1 MRSKSIRL
9 PLAAAALSLA
19 MLTSC
24 GAPGGAGSSVSSAS
38 SSGSGAQSAP
48 AAVQVEPLTVQD
60 FPCST
65 TEEFTALFQKM
76 VQETPDQIYYHPY
89 TGLFQEAVEADGL
102 SQGRKLYT
110 YIPEETGHCASSVF
124 VALPSGEK
132 AEEFLVSS
140 GWTAVADQYKFL
152 LHALTPADSQWGG
165 EEELDYL
172 SAAFALEQ
180 DDPLQPIH
188 RKLLLCGLRRRR
200 PPAGAVGHG
209 QSGQLLRAGSAGR
222 RSHRRGLSD
231 PDGPDPRRGPGK
243 DRE

>member
-1 MRSKSIRL
+1 MGFIFLNFETGVDSREIRGWTGIPPPVKLKTAQNGSKIQNSSRCGNLQKEDHIMRSKSIRL

-89 TGLFQEAVEADGL
+89 TGLFQEAVEADFRL
-102 SQGRKLYT
+102 SGPEALHLY
-110 YIPEETGHCASSVF
+110 
-124 VALPSGEK
+124 SG
-132 AEEFLVSS
+132 
-140 GWTAVADQYKFL
+140 GDGGTA
-152 LHALTPADSQWGG
+152 
-165 EEELDYL
+165 
-172 SAAFALEQ
+172 
-180 DDPLQPIH
+180 
-188 RKLLLCGLRRRR
+188 
-200 PPAGAVGHG
+200 PPACSWPCPPGEGGGVPGEQRLDRG
-209 QSGQLLRAGSAGR
+209 GR
-222 RSHRRGLSD
+222 
-231 PDGPDPRRGPGK
+231 PV
-243 DRE
+243 

>member
-102 SQGRKLYT
+102 
-110 YIPEETGHCASSVF
+110 
-124 VALPSGEK
+124 
-132 AEEFLVSS
+132 
-140 GWTAVADQYKFL
+140 
-152 LHALTPADSQWGG
+152 
-165 EEELDYL
+165 
-172 SAAFALEQ
+172 
-180 DDPLQPIH
+180 
-188 RKLLLCGLRRRR
+188 
-200 PPAGAVGHG
+200 
-209 QSGQLLRAGSAGR
+209 LRAGSSTPISRRRRGTAPPACSWPCPPGR
-222 RSHRRGLSD
+222 RRRSSW
-231 PDGPDPRRGPGK
+231 
-243 DRE
+243 

>member
-152 LHALTPADSQWGG
+152 LHALTPADS
-165 EEELDYL
+165 
-172 SAAFALEQ
+172 
-180 DDPLQPIH
+180 
-188 RKLLLCGLRRRR
+188 
-200 PPAGAVGHG
+200 
-209 QSGQLLRAGSAGR
+209 
-222 RSHRRGLSD
+222 
-231 PDGPDPRRGPGK
+231 
-243 DRE
+243 

>member
-110 YIPEETGHCASSVF
+110 YIPE
-124 VALPSGEK
+124 
-132 AEEFLVSS
+132 
-140 GWTAVADQYKFL
+140 DR
-152 LHALTPADSQWGG
+152 GG
-165 EEELDYL
+165 
-172 SAAFALEQ
+172 
-180 DDPLQPIH
+180 
-188 RKLLLCGLRRRR
+188 R
-200 PPAGAVGHG
+200 PV
-209 QSGQLLRAGSAGR
+209 
-222 RSHRRGLSD
+222 
-231 PDGPDPRRGPGK
+231 
-243 DRE
+243 

>member
-172 SAAFALEQ
+172 SAAFALGSKT
-180 DDPLQPIH
+180 IH
-188 RKLLLCGLRRRR
+188 Y
-200 PPAGAVGHG
+200 
-209 QSGQLLRAGSAGR
+209 
-222 RSHRRGLSD
+222 LSLIHI
-231 PDGPDPRRGPGK
+231 
-243 DRE
+243 

>member
-19 MLTSC
+19 MPTSC

-89 TGLFQEAVEADGL
+89 TGLFLKPNKETFRYVDLVTRRSTFSKGELVAFDVDAGSNLDASSDGTVMVNLVVRDADGKIVD
-102 SQGRKLYT
+102 SS
-110 YIPEETGHCASSVF
+110 SSVLVWKDMWEKNMF
-124 VALPSGEK
+124 VGYFPR
-132 AEEFLVSS
+132 
-140 GWTAVADQYKFL
+140 
-152 LHALTPADSQWGG
+152 TPQTDG
-165 EEELDYL
+165 DYTL
-172 SAAFALEQ
+172 S
-180 DDPLQPIH
+180 IYI
-188 RKLLLCGLRRRR
+188 GN
-200 PPAGAVGHG
+200 
-209 QSGQLLRAGSAGR
+209 QLLDSAKFTVK
-222 RSHRRGLSD
+222 S
-231 PDGPDPRRGPGK
+231 
-243 DRE
+243 

>member
-102 SQGRKLYT
+102 SGPEALHLY
-110 YIPEETGHCASSVF
+110 PGGDG
-124 VALPSGEK
+124 ALR
-132 AEEFLVSS
+132 
-140 GWTAVADQYKFL
+140 
-152 LHALTPADSQWGG
+152 
-165 EEELDYL
+165 
-172 SAAFALEQ
+172 
-180 DDPLQPIH
+180 LQ
-188 RKLLLCGLRRRR
+188 R
-200 PPAGAVGHG
+200 V
-209 QSGQLLRAGSAGR
+209 
-222 RSHRRGLSD
+222 
-231 PDGPDPRRGPGK
+231 RGPALRGEGGGVPGEQRL
-243 DRE
+243 DRGGRPV

>member
-1 MRSKSIRL
+1 
-9 PLAAAALSLA
+9 
-19 MLTSC
+19 
-24 GAPGGAGSSVSSAS
+24 
-38 SSGSGAQSAP
+38 
-48 AAVQVEPLTVQD
+48 
-60 FPCST
+60 
-65 TEEFTALFQKM
+65 M

-102 SQGRKLYT
+102 SQGRRLYT

-165 EEELDYL
+165 EEELEL
-172 SAAFALEQ
+172 SERRLCPGEQ

-188 RKLLLCGLRRRR
+188 LEIYYFVGYADGGRLLEQWVMANPDNCSGL
-200 PPAGAVGHG
+200 AV
-209 QSGQLLRAGSAGR
+209 LDGR
-222 RSHRRGLSD
+222 EPSTRLI
-231 PDGPDPRRGPGK
+231 
-243 DRE
+243 